1 MKYITPRGKEIE
13 LEYEIESVKIGP
25 TPTSCFAVYRPE
37 LCSRDDI
44 RHYQHLL
51 TKPFSVLLRLHKKD
65 NDPSIIHFEPFETEE
80 EQQNWY
86 NHCIETY
93 LKK

>member
-1 MKYITPRGKEIE
+1 MKYITPGGKEVE
-13 LEYEIESVKIGP
+13 LDGEV
-25 TPTSCFAVYRPE
+25 TSIKMDKSPIDYFASYRPE
-37 LCSRDDI
+37 LCSRKAI
-44 RHYQHLL
+44 RHYQYLL
-51 TKPFSVLLRLHKKD
+51 TRPFSVMLRVRREGD
-65 NDPSIIHFEPFETEE
+65 GYSTIRYEPFETKE